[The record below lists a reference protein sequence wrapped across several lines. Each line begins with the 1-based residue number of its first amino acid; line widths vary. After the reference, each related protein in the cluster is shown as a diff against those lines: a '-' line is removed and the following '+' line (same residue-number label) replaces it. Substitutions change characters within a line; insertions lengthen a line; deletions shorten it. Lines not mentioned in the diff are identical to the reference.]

1 MIRLLALYLTIAF
14 LYGCSATHPPVEP
27 LPPQY
32 DKWGCLMPPQVVAL
46 NNQGLN
52 IEAISFRDFA
62 IGKVDYK
69 STPDLRTLLEKEAV
83 NSLVAE
89 YLLCNAK
96 ARGDIDKNN
105 QEQIQY
111 LRNFFHF
118 IESRPTPDQISDYPK
133 QHPFPASS
141 VPMRTSLSVDCHL
154 GFLPKLAPLNKRVY
168 AMSLYPT
175 PKEVGGGGLIE
186 YFSANGEFAWPK
198 KNGLQMTGYAC
209 ELMNGGNTSIF
220 NISMVFDL
228 IFRSVVTDSKG
239 GAQRSGE
246 VTLARNYPITVSRID
261 PGPNGA
267 FIFYIFNNSSQFV
280 EVLLPKSAAYKL
292 PEDTQRQTASLIQP
306 ELTMIFPPWAE
317 N

>member
-1 MIRLLALYLTIAF
+1 
-14 LYGCSATHPPVEP
+14 
-27 LPPQY
+27 
-32 DKWGCLMPPQVVAL
+32 MPPQVVAL

-52 IEAISFRDFA
+52 LEAISFRDFA

-133 QHPFPASS
+133 QHPFPVSS
-141 VPMRTSLSVDCHL
+141 APVRIWLSVDCHL

-168 AMSLYPT
+168 AMDLYPT
-175 PKEVGGGGLIE
+175 PSYIGGLIE
-186 YFSANGEFAWPK
+186 YFSANGEFAWPE

-209 ELMNGGNTSIF
+209 ELMNGSNVSIF
-220 NISMVFDL
+220 NISMAFDL
-228 IFRSVVTDSKG
+228 IFRRVVTDSKG
-239 GAQRSGE
+239 GGQRSGE
-246 VTLARNYPITVSRID
+246 VTLARNYPITVNRID

-267 FIFYIFNNSSQFV
+267 FIFYIFNKSSQFV
-280 EVLLPKSAAYKL
+280 EVFLPKSAAFKL
-292 PEDTQRQTASLIQP
+292 PGDIQRQTASLIQP
-306 ELTMIFPPWAE
+306 ELIMNFPPWAE